1 MKYSKLLCYAISI
14 FLYSCGGVS
23 HGKPSTTDPSDPQ
36 SNPPARQAQKERLK
50 QKYTALEK
58 RYKSAHSQGIDL
70 SRLEPKIS
78 EIKSAKREKNY
89 PYMAR
94 LLDELS
100 ALLDKKLADT
110 TIIAPDIFSPTPG
123 AAFQTAREVE
133 ILSALSG
140 RHYFQALHSV
150 KGSMSMINDAGAV
163 GRNKKRF
170 SDVAAQRDALW
181 LIRRGLINEDH
192 QAVNKGVQAFAYA
205 FNHQAPDGNF
215 KNAKGVDAKTA
226 VGVDAFFLY
235 SYTYAYLLLKDS
247 EQFRQQ
253 FLALSRHRGKMEK
266 AVFWLKLNT
275 KELYR
280 QDRHT
285 PNRLLFDA
293 MAFFFAGKISSV
305 EEFSDAGQYFI
316 AEALKAQRDDGVFLE
331 KGGYDT
337 SYQAVNILN
346 LCHLIFYVEQPEL
359 RATLRHSLRKAV
371 LWLDTKI
378 DRAGIVSAAGNTR
391 TGLGQEVQS
400 GKKKDINYPE
410 VALSLYY
417 SAYILSL
424 PSLAEKADRVVAH
437 ALKVYGLE

>member
-1 MKYSKLLCYAISI
+1 MKHSKLLCYAISI
-14 FLYSCGGVS
+14 LLYGCGGVS
-23 HGKPSTTDPSDPQ
+23 PGKSSAADPSDSQ
-36 SNPPARQAQKERLK
+36 SNTPAIPAQEERLK
-50 QKYTALEK
+50 QKYASLEK

-78 EIKSAKREKNY
+78 EIKSAKRQKNY
-89 PYMAR
+89 PYMSR

-100 ALLDKKLADT
+100 ALLDKKLAET
-110 TIIAPDIFSPTPG
+110 TFAPDIFSPTPG
-123 AAFQTAREVE
+123 AAFQTAREVK

-150 KGSMSMINDAGAV
+150 KGSMSIIDDVGAV
-163 GRNKKRF
+163 GRNRKRF

-192 QAVNKGVQAFAYA
+192 QAVDKGVQAFAYA
-205 FNHQAPDGNF
+205 FSHQTPDGNF

-253 FLALSRHRGKMEK
+253 FLALSRHLGKMKK

-305 EEFSDAGQYFI
+305 EEFSDAGRYFI

-359 RATLRHSLRKAV
+359 RATLQQSLRKAV

-378 DRAGIVSAAGNTR
+378 DGGGIVSAAGNTR
-391 TGLGQEVQS
+391 TGLGQEMQS